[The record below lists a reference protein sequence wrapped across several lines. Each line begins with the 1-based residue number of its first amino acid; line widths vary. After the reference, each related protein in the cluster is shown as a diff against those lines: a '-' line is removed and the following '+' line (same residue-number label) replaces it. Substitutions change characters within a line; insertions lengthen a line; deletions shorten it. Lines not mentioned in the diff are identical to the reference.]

1 MPDAAALQNLIDI
14 GASIAPSR
22 PTTVA
27 AAAAVTQA
35 AVTDAL
41 DGATLTGTALT
52 TSATPTVDELETN
65 DGVLGAQLNAA
76 LADIAAV
83 KTELAALRAVIANHG
98 FIVA

>member
-1 MPDAAALQNLIDI
+1 MRTRFATDQAV
-14 GASIAPSR
+14 S
-22 PTTVA
+22 

-52 TSATPTVDELETN
+52 TSATPTVDELEAN
-65 DGVLGAQLNAA
+65 DGVLGGQLNAA

-83 KTELAALRAVIANHG
+83 KTELAAIRTKLGI
-98 FIVA
+98 